1 MRGRGRVYTAAEVR
15 ELDRI
20 AIEDRGIPGIALM
33 KRAGRAVF
41 DEVRRRWPAGRS
53 LTVVCG
59 SGNNAGDGY
68 IVAGLAVEA
77 GLDTRLLQVGD
88 GGRFR
93 GDAALARDWALSVG
107 VVTSSLGDGEDDKDG
122 EDMAGDVVVDALLGT
137 GASGPLRPAY
147 AAAVERINACRR
159 PVVAVDL
166 PSGVSADTGALLG
179 AAVRADTTVT
189 FIGRKLGLF
198 TGDGVDHAGEVVFD
212 SLGVPEDIYESVRG
226 VRVLVA
232 PRPPDRPRSAHKNRF
247 GHVLVIGGDRGMGG
261 APLLTAEAALR
272 TGAGLVS
279 MLTRP
284 EHCAGTLARRPEV
297 MVRGV
302 SEGDGIEDLLGAC
315 TVIAVGPGLG
325 RSSWGRA
332 LLTEAL
338 VAGKPLVID
347 ADALNLIAE
356 GGCDVPAASVMT
368 PHPGEASRLLGG
380 GRVTDRPAAVRELSR
395 RFGNVVL
402 LKGAGTLVA
411 VAGEVRGVCID
422 GNPGL
427 ATAGSGDVLT
437 GVVAGLAAQ
446 GFALAEAA
454 EAGVCL
460 HATAGDTARQR
471 LAPRPLVAS
480 DVVDHLWR
488 GTPDAS

>member
-41 DEVRRRWPAGRS
+41 DEVRRRWPTGRS

-93 GDAALARDWALSVG
+93 GDAARARDWALSVG
-107 VVTSSLGDGEDDKDG
+107 VVTSTLADGGDGDG
-122 EDMAGDVVVDALLGT
+122 LAGDVVVDALLGT
-137 GASGPLRPAY
+137 GASGPLRPAH
-147 AAAVERINACRR
+147 ATAVGRINAGRR

-179 AAVRADTTVT
+179 AAVRADATVT

-198 TGDGVDHAGEVVFD
+198 TGDGIDYAGEVVFD
-212 SLGVPEDIYESVRG
+212 SLGVPEDIYESVPG
-226 VRVLVA
+226 LRVLAA

-247 GHVLVIGGDRGMGG
+247 GHVLVIGGERGMGG

-279 MLTRP
+279 MVTRP

-302 SEGDGIEDLLGAC
+302 SEGDGIADVLGAC

-325 RSSWGRA
+325 RGSWGRT
-332 LLTEAL
+332 LLTAAL
-338 VAGKPLVID
+338 GAGKPLVID

-356 GGCDVPAASVMT
+356 DRYDVPAASVMT
-368 PHPGEASRLLGG
+368 PHPGEASRLLGVA
-380 GRVTDRPAAVRELSR
+380 RVTDRPAAVRELSR
-395 RFGNVVL
+395 RFANVVL

-411 VAGEVRGVCID
+411 AAGELRGVCID

-446 GFALAEAA
+446 GFALADAA
-454 EAGVCL
+454 EGGVCL
-460 HATAGDTARQR
+460 HATAGDAARQR
-471 LAPRPLVAS
+471 LAPGRLVAS
-480 DVVDHLWR
+480 DVVDHLWQAAA
-488 GTPDAS
+488 DAS